1 MIWQV
6 FLLLESENWTQSW
19 LTLIAEEN
27 DVPLETARVNW
38 GVCDSSCNDIHDDVY
53 DTAYTEANL
62 TIFDKETCKA
72 KEPTI
77 DTEKEFCAGR
87 KNEVMVDLYKVKHKG
102 DKGTQNG
109 MNDGAFINLW
119 KQWSSLFT
127 DIRRFSYRVL
137 DKGHF
142 GGSDACQG
150 DSGGPIWRT
159 VSNPDN
165 PNFEQAVVVGIV
177 KQGRGKKHKYYP

>member
-1 MIWQV
+1 MK
-6 FLLLESENWTQSW
+6 
-19 LTLIAEEN
+19 EN

-62 TIFDKETCKA
+62 TIFDKETCRE

-77 DTEKEFCAGR
+77 DTDKEFCAGR

-109 MNDGAFINLW
+109 MNDGTFVKAMKLSFLQTFEDLATGCW
-119 KQWSSLFT
+119 T
-127 DIRRFSYRVL
+127 
-137 DKGHF
+137 KGTLVDQMHVK
-142 GGSDACQG
+142 GTRAVP
-150 DSGGPIWRT
+150 SGG
-159 VSNPDN
+159 
-165 PNFEQAVVVGIV
+165 Q
-177 KQGRGKKHKYYP
+177 